1 MVGWRGNL
9 ARLHATHIARPS
21 RRAWHRALHSVAH
34 IYLRA
39 ACLLRRSCTKK
50 RALKYV
56 ENVNKDQNCNWLN
69 FIFVQ
74 FSLGNEDV
82 LLYLTLY
89 KDVYQ
94 LFVKHSLIVS

>member
-1 MVGWRGNL
+1 MAGNL
-9 ARLHATHIARPS
+9 ARLHATHIAQPS

-50 RALKYV
+50 RALNYV
-56 ENVNKDQNCNWLN
+56 ENVKDQNCDRFN

-74 FSLGNEDV
+74 FSLENEDV
-82 LLYLTLY
+82 YY
-89 KDVYQ
+89 
-94 LFVKHSLIVS
+94 I